1 MEHTTALLLWKP
13 LILRRMHYILRVLYF
28 SNYTLKTTPLF
39 SFYFT
44 GYPLS
49 DYNGTNIVSDSLI
62 SVSHVFFLFLQNWH
76 SSNLYLCIGGL
87 WLHQFRSLNS
97 LRSVNSKGPVQ
108 IRPRSLTVTIVCF
121 LWFTIFSSYNIT
133 TTKRSNSWMYL
144 TEYSVRTN

>member
-1 MEHTTALLLWKP
+1 MIEFLKCVAHTTALLLWKP
-13 LILRRMHYILRVLYF
+13 LILRCMHYILRVLYF

-39 SFYFT
+39 SFYFI

-76 SSNLYLCIGGL
+76 SSNLYVCIGGL

-108 IRPRSLTVTIVCF
+108 IKANT
-121 LWFTIFSSYNIT
+121 
-133 TTKRSNSWMYL
+133 
-144 TEYSVRTN
+144 